1 MSEMDED
8 IRKGILDLFDRTIND
23 IKSTD
28 EGAQMYLIRM
38 GIEPTLE
45 NVLAYLTGIFVGGA
59 GMVSIVKHNEMRAE
73 DMQGTSVFM
82 EERAWILRE
91 ALLRSRNQ

>member
-1 MSEMDED
+1 MDED

-45 NVLAYLTGIFVGGA
+45 NVLSYLTA
-59 GMVSIVKHNEMRAE
+59 RAIE
-73 DMQGTSVFM
+73 FPLHQ
-82 EERAWILRE
+82 RARQVIRFDHDLH
-91 ALLRSRNQ
+91 LPSPPVPVLKYD